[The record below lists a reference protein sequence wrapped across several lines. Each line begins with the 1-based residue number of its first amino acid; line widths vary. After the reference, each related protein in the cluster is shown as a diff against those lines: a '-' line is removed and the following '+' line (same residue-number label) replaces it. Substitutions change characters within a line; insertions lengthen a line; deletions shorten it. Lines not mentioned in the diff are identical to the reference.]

1 VADAVYAGLEA
12 RGIRCWMAPRKIRPG
27 ADWGAAIIEGI
38 ETCKVFVLIFTA
50 HANSS
55 EQIKREV
62 ERAVA
67 KGAKL
72 VSVRLEDVPMSKS
85 LEYFLSTPHW
95 LDAIE
100 GPIEDHVAKLAE
112 TVQFLAATRDSR
124 QIPPPLKVRHREP
137 VHSAAPPNTV
147 WRRPLVLAAVAAAAF
162 ALYYFALRK
171 APPQIVAINF
181 PPAIGTGARNAVGT
195 VQFQAPHDE
204 IARAEFEVVEAE
216 RFEPF
221 SVVPRGVGGQKT
233 GSFSFGLHSG
243 VPQLVT
249 LRATLVDSAG
259 RRSSPVSF
267 SFEVRKAAPGQDR
280 SFEIN
285 TPHGFKF
292 KIPG

>member
-1 VADAVYAGLEA
+1 MYAGLEA
-12 RGIRCWMAPRKIRPG
+12 RGIRCWMAPHKIRAG
-27 ADWGAAIIEGI
+27 TDWGAAIIEGI
-38 ETCKVFVLIFTA
+38 ETSKVFVLIFSA

-67 KGAKL
+67 KGVKL
-72 VSVRLEDVPMSKS
+72 VSVRVEDVPMSKS

-95 LDAIE
+95 LDALE
-100 GPIEDHVAKLAE
+100 GPIEDHVPKLAE
-112 TVQFLAATRDSR
+112 TVQFLASTRDSR
-124 QIPPPLKVRHREP
+124 QVPPPLKVRRRDPLP
-137 VHSAAPPNTV
+137 VVPTTLV
-147 WRRPLVLAAVAAAAF
+147 WRRPLVVSAAAAAAF
-162 ALYYFALRK
+162 ALYYFVLRK
-171 APPQIVAINF
+171 EPPQIVAINF
-181 PPAIGTGARNAVGT
+181 PPAIGTGTRNAVGT
-195 VQFQAPHDE
+195 VQFQAPHGE

-221 SVVPRGVGGQKT
+221 SIVPKAVGGQKQ
-233 GSFSFGLHSG
+233 GSFSFGLHSS
-243 VPQLVT
+243 VPQQVT
-249 LRATLVDSAG
+249 LRTTLIDSTG

-267 SFEVRKAAPGQDR
+267 SFEVRKGVAPGPDR

>member
-1 VADAVYAGLEA
+1 MADAVYAGLEA

-27 ADWGAAIIEGI
+27 TDWGAAIIEAI
-38 ETCKVFVLIFTA
+38 ETSKVFVLIFTA

-67 KGAKL
+67 KGVKL
-72 VSVRLEDVPMSKS
+72 VSVRLEDIPMSKS

-124 QIPPPLKVRHREP
+124 QVPPPLKVRHREP
-137 VHSAAPPNTV
+137 VHSAPMQKL
-147 WRRPLVLAAVAAAAF
+147 WRRPLVVSAAAAAAF
-162 ALYYFALRK
+162 ALYYFVLRK

-181 PPAIGTGARNAVGT
+181 PPAIGTGSRNAVGT

-204 IARAEFEVVEAE
+204 IARAEFDVVEAE
-216 RFEPF
+216 RFAPF
-221 SVVPRGVGGQKT
+221 SVVPKGVGGQKN

-243 VPQLVT
+243 LPQQVT
-249 LRATLVDSAG
+249 LRATLIDSSG

-267 SFEVRKAAPGQDR
+267 SFEVRKAAPGSDR